1 MPFEGYGTPM
11 IKVAVFEVLA
21 KVKKRPSERG
31 IFGGITLSM
40 YREVRIET
48 IDTKAKSPRYII
60 YLVWILPKTEITLF
74 SKNQVLGDRNEESH

>member
-1 MPFEGYGTPM
+1 
-11 IKVAVFEVLA
+11 
-21 KVKKRPSERG
+21 
-31 IFGGITLSM
+31 M